1 MKRCK
6 NAFAAMAERPYPS
19 KVWKRDEFYC
29 NVETRDSCGVPA
41 EHEPIMRLTWT
52 RGLPEQEQLREQW
65 NALVFQMER
74 PEVFYTWEWAAAI
87 VRAYGDRVHP
97 WIATAYEGY
106 ELVGVVALVTSSPT
120 EAAFLAGNT
129 ADYCDFISAP
139 SMRKEFVDQVLCS
152 LREEGIRRLTLA
164 NLPADSATVAE
175 LKANRQF
182 KGFFRTGYIC
192 AQVQL
197 GSEEGRRSLI
207 ESLSKK
213 KMLRRSMN
221 TLSRV
226 GPVTLQH
233 DRGSVLDEHP
243 EVLEKFCA
251 IHVARFL
258 ATGRISNLLCTER
271 REFLRQ
277 LARLLTGPGWF
288 DLMSLRAGE
297 HVVALNYGFRF
308 HGSWFWYQP
317 TIVNQ
322 YEELSPGYCLL
333 SKMVEDAC
341 GDPKVELVD
350 LGLGAEGY
358 KERFANQQRTTLHAK
373 LTCSR
378 VDLWKSKIRYHSAQA
393 IKKRPRLESMARQ
406 LQTAGQSIQKRL
418 QNQGW
423 QNTLVWAGRRLQ
435 NSIAS
440 ADEVLLFQWRSESEK
455 EYGDRQNLAPLTW
468 EILSAAAMSYSEDH
482 ETLEYL
488 LRSAVRFRANK
499 NRGYSLLGEN
509 GIAQHVAWV
518 APYEGFAMDELGELL
533 QAPSTTSVMIF
544 DCWTPCALRGQG
556 LYSCAIHQLAG
567 LLSADGKDVWIFS
580 AAGNRASVA
589 GIEKAGFHRQA
600 SLFRRKF
607 LWLKKTWQESRATRP
622 LESATALSNEAVR

>member
-1 MKRCK
+1 MKRC
-6 NAFAAMAERPYPS
+6 NDGFARRVEPTHPS
-19 KVWKRDEFYC
+19 KVLTRDQFHG
-29 NVETRDSCGVPA
+29 NVEARDSYGVST
-41 EHEPIMRLTWT
+41 EHEPIMRLTWA

-97 WIATAYEGY
+97 WVATAYEGN
-106 ELVGVVALVTSSPT
+106 ELVGVAALATPSPT

-129 ADYCDFISAP
+129 ADYCDFISRPA
-139 SMRKEFVDQVLCS
+139 MRREFVDQVLCS

-164 NLPADSATVAE
+164 NLPADSVTVAE
-175 LKANRQF
+175 LKANRWF
-182 KGFFRTGYIC
+182 KSFFRTGYIC

-197 GSEEGRRSLI
+197 GSNEERRLLI
-207 ESLSKK
+207 EALSKK

-221 TLSRV
+221 TLSRI

-233 DRGSVLDEHP
+233 DRGARLDEHP
-243 EVLEKFCA
+243 EVLENFCA

-258 ATGRISNLLCTER
+258 STGRMSNLLCAER

-277 LARLLTGPGWF
+277 LARLLAEPGWF

-322 YEELSPGYCLL
+322 YEDLSPGYCLL
-333 SKMVEDAC
+333 SKMVEGAC
-341 GDPKVELVD
+341 HDPEAELVD

-358 KERFANQQRTTLHAK
+358 KERFANAQRTTLHAK
-373 LTCSR
+373 LTRSS
-378 VDLWKSKIRYHSAQA
+378 VDQWKSKSRYYSAQA
-393 IKKRPRLESMARQ
+393 IKKRPRLESMVRRV
-406 LQTAGQSIQKRL
+406 QTAGRSTRKRFQSE
-418 QNQGW
+418 GW
-423 QNTLVWAGRRLQ
+423 ENTMVWAGRRLQ

-440 ADEVLLFQWRSESEK
+440 AEQVLLFQWRADK
-455 EYGDRQNLAPLTW
+455 EHDERPKLVPLTW
-468 EILSAAAMSYSEDH
+468 EILSAAAMRYTDDR
-482 ETLEYL
+482 ETLDYL
-488 LRSAVRFRANK
+488 LRSAGRFRANEH
-499 NRGYSLLGEN
+499 RGYTLLGQD
-509 GIAQHVAWV
+509 GIAQHLAWV
-518 APYEGFAMDELGELL
+518 APFEGFAMAELDEVLH
-533 QAPSTTSVMIF
+533 APSAASVMIF

-556 LYSCAIHQLAG
+556 LYALAIRRLAG
-567 LLSADGKDVWIFS
+567 LLFAEGKDVWIFS

-589 GIEKAGFHRQA
+589 GIEKACFHRQG
-600 SLFRRKF
+600 SLFRRKI
-607 LWLKKTWQESRATRP
+607 LWWRKTRQESGATPPR
-622 LESATALSNEAVR
+622 ESAAALSNESVR